1 VVIASTLVAF
11 GIWNQ
16 LLSRYPAHSVAP
28 YSLLVPVI
36 GLITA
41 WLVLGETPGN
51 GGAGVLVGLLAISW
65 RPQTRTTDAAHTTEK
80 AQGP

>member
-1 VVIASTLVAF
+1 MIASTLVAF

-41 WLVLGETPGN
+41 WLVLGVRAWRVRRGASRR
-51 GGAGVLVGLLAISW
+51 GGW
-65 RPQTRTTDAAHTTEK
+65 RTRL
-80 AQGP
+80 